1 MFLEIIFSVILL
13 CASAFFSCSET
24 ALTSLPKHQ
33 AGYLKKRKV
42 KGAKAA
48 LFLKENPGIMLAT
61 ILIGNNLVNVTLT
74 ALGTLITLKILRN
87 FGIENEVYITI
98 LTTVCVT
105 FTVLVFGEVTPKAIG
120 LSRARHFALLFSRS
134 IVFLA
139 HLFKPLVFSLN
150 KFSNLAITLLGGQP
164 LGKNSL
170 MTEEE
175 LLSIIDAGQETGV
188 IEKEEK
194 NMLHDVIRFGDS
206 FVGEVMTP
214 LDNVISVSETDTIE
228 TLFRKI
234 KDRLP
239 SRIPVYS
246 GSRRNIIGVL
256 YLKDLL
262 QKIHYTLNYEQQ
274 RINEFKDLIRP
285 PYIVYIDQKSAYV
298 MRYMRFQHIHIAVVQ
313 NRDKKTV
320 GIVTFEDMLEEII
333 GEIQDEYEKG

>member
-1 MFLEIIFSVILL
+1 MILEITFSVILL
-13 CASAFFSCSET
+13 LASAFFSCSET

-33 AGYLKKRKV
+33 VSYLKKRKV
-42 KGAKAA
+42 KGAKAV

-61 ILIGNNLVNVTLT
+61 ILIGNNFVNIMLS

-87 FGIENEVYITI
+87 FGIENEIFTTI
-98 LTTVCVT
+98 LTTLCVT
-105 FTVLVFGEVTPKAIG
+105 FVVLVFGEVTPKTIG
-120 LSRARHFALLFSRS
+120 LSKARHFALLFSRI

-150 KFSNLAITLLGGQP
+150 KFSNLVITLLGGQQ

-214 LDNVISVSETDTIE
+214 LDNVVAVSETDTIE

-234 KDRLP
+234 KERLP
-239 SRIPVYS
+239 SRVPIYS

-262 QKIHYTLNYEQQ
+262 QKIHYTLNYEQRQ
-274 RINEFKDLIRP
+274 INEFKDLIRP
-285 PYIVYIDQKSAYV
+285 PYIVYIDQKSAHV
-298 MRYMRFQHIHIAVVQ
+298 MRYMRFQHIHIAIVQ

-333 GEIQDEYEKG
+333 GEIQDEYENG

>member
-1 MFLEIIFSVILL
+1 MILEIIFGIILL
-13 CASAFFSCSET
+13 LLSAFFSCSET

-33 AGYLKKRKV
+33 VGYLKKRKV
-42 KGAKAA
+42 RGAKTV

-61 ILIGNNLVNVTLT
+61 ILIGNNLVNVMLS

-87 FGIENEVYITI
+87 FGIENEIYTTI
-98 LTTVCVT
+98 LTTLCVT
-105 FTVLVFGEVTPKAIG
+105 FIVLVFGEVTPKTIG
-120 LSRARHFALLFSRS
+120 LSRARHFALFSSRI

-150 KFSNLAITLLGGQP
+150 KFSNLVITLLGGQQ

-194 NMLHDVIRFGDS
+194 NMLRDVIRFGDS

-214 LDNVISVSETDTIE
+214 LDNVVSVSETDTIE

-234 KDRLP
+234 KNRLP
-239 SRIPVYS
+239 SRVPVYS

-262 QKIHYTLNYEQQ
+262 QKIHYTLNYEQR

-285 PYIVYIDQKSAYV
+285 PYIVYIDQKSAHV
-298 MRYMRFQHIHIAVVQ
+298 MRYMRFQHIHIAIVQ

-320 GIVTFEDMLEEII
+320 GLVTFEDMLEEII